1 LIERAALLVTSDPDG
16 DPSVIDSSFDPHRA
30 RYFVNWWRN
39 GDFGVVAEERGV
51 FVGAAWCRRFDRGEL
66 EHAAMTPGAHEVAV
80 AVESERRRSGVG
92 AVLVSSVLD
101 AAAQHQLVGLELTV
115 GAHRDWLVRFYECAG
130 FRVFALSGRHVL
142 MRAPL
147 GAE

>member
-1 LIERAALLVTSDPDG
+1 
-16 DPSVIDSSFDPHRA
+16 
-30 RYFVNWWRN
+30 
-39 GDFGVVAEERGV
+39 
-51 FVGAAWCRRFDRGEL
+51 
-66 EHAAMTPGAHEVAV
+66 MTPGAHEVAV

-147 GAE
+147 GAVGGTTSAERAFCSPVRGRVGAR